1 MGRRKDVNLHA
12 CLLSAASRK
21 HPGRAAWRMA
31 RQPRA
36 CPQGAGRRGAS
47 HDRAGG
53 IMPTSVSE
61 VLAQRA
67 QLRDI
72 IYSTWPACT
81 APDPEHADRLFRVHP
96 AGPLPPAF
104 ASCR

>member
-1 MGRRKDVNLHA
+1 
-12 CLLSAASRK
+12 
-21 HPGRAAWRMA
+21 
-31 RQPRA
+31 
-36 CPQGAGRRGAS
+36 
-47 HDRAGG
+47 
-53 IMPTSVSE
+53 MPTSVSE